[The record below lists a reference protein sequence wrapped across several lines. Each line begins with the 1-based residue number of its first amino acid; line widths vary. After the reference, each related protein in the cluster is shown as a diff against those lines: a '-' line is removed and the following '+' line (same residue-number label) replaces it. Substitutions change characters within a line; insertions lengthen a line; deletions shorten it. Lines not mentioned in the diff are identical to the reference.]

1 MPDLLTVRNL
11 VKEFPLGKGFWGR
24 QKSVVHAV
32 DDVSFSIGE
41 NETLGLVGESGCGKS
56 TTGFSI
62 LRLIE
67 PTSGEVWFQ
76 NENLLAMDADQL
88 RRRRRHMQI
97 VFQDP
102 FGALNPRQTVERI
115 IEEPILNYENI
126 SAAERR
132 DRVAGA
138 LEMVGLSPEHMTRFP
153 HEFSGGQRQ
162 RVCVARALVLGPRLV
177 IGDEPVSA
185 LDVSVRAQVLNLM
198 VRLQRKLN
206 LSYLFISHDLAVIRY
221 VSHRV
226 GVMYLGQIVEMADV
240 KTLYGN
246 SAASLYLGA
255 SFRRARARP
264 EAVPET
270 DHPGGRCALARRSAA
285 RMPVSPALQR
295 GDAGLQGREAGDAA
309 DERGA
314 SGEVPSLFLP
324 LKKGDQG
331 GLSQK
336 LPYKDR
342 LGFENRVGLPKL
354 PERKCRRNF
363 QERRRSMK
371 KRMAWT
377 ILAMGLMSMAL
388 GDRCLRPETPWW

>member
-1 MPDLLTVRNL
+1 MTDLLTVRNL

-24 QKSVVHAV
+24 QKAVVHAV

-76 NENLLAMDADQL
+76 NENLLTLDPNQL
-88 RRRRRHMQI
+88 RRCRRHMQI

-102 FGALNPRQTVERI
+102 FGSLNPRQTVERI
-115 IEEPILNYENI
+115 IEEPILNYENFGT
-126 SAAERR
+126 AERR

-138 LEMVGLSPEHMTRFP
+138 LEMVGLSPEHMARFP

-162 RVCVARALVLGPRLV
+162 RVCVARALVLRPRLLV
-177 IGDEPVSA
+177 GDEPVSA
-185 LDVSVRAQVLNLM
+185 LDVSIRAQVLNLM
-198 VRLQRKLN
+198 VRLQRQLN

-246 SAASLYLGA
+246 PLHPYTWALLS
-255 SFRRARARP
+255 
-264 EAVPET
+264 AVPVP
-270 DHPGGRCALARRSAA
+270 DPRRS
-285 RMPVSPALQR
+285 RKRIIL
-295 GDAGLQGREAGDAA
+295 AGD
-309 DERGA
+309 
-314 SGEVPSLFLP
+314 VPSPVNPPSGCRFHP
-324 LKKGDQG
+324 RCNKVMPICREEMPQMRDVDSNHQVRCHIYGKSEYKNPKADLKDK
-331 GLSQK
+331 
-336 LPYKDR
+336 
-342 LGFENRVGLPKL
+342 
-354 PERKCRRNF
+354 
-363 QERRRSMK
+363 
-371 KRMAWT
+371 
-377 ILAMGLMSMAL
+377 
-388 GDRCLRPETPWW
+388 

>member
-1 MPDLLTVRNL
+1 MSDLLTVRNL

-76 NENLLAMDADQL
+76 NENLLALDPDQL
-88 RRRRRHMQI
+88 RQRRRHMQI

-126 SAAERR
+126 SAAERL
-132 DRVAGA
+132 DRVADA
-138 LEMVGLSPEHMTRFP
+138 LETVGLSPEHMTRFP

-162 RVCVARALVLGPRLV
+162 RVCVARALVLRPRLI

-198 VRLQRKLN
+198 VRLQRQLN

-246 SAASLYLGA
+246 PLHPYTWALLS
-255 SFRRARARP
+255 
-264 EAVPET
+264 AVPVP
-270 DHPGGRCALARRSAA
+270 DPRRS
-285 RMPVSPALQR
+285 RKRIIL
-295 GDAGLQGREAGDAA
+295 AGD
-309 DERGA
+309 
-314 SGEVPSLFLP
+314 VPSPVNPPSGCRFHPRCTEVMPICKEERPQMRQMSGGHQVRCHLYSP
-324 LKKGDQG
+324 L
-331 GLSQK
+331 
-336 LPYKDR
+336 
-342 LGFENRVGLPKL
+342 
-354 PERKCRRNF
+354 
-363 QERRRSMK
+363 
-371 KRMAWT
+371 
-377 ILAMGLMSMAL
+377 
-388 GDRCLRPETPWW
+388 

>member
-138 LEMVGLSPEHMTRFP
+138 LEMVGLSPEHMSRFP

-198 VRLQRKLN
+198 VRLQQKLN

-246 SAASLYLGA
+246 PLHPYTWALLSAVPVPDP
-255 SFRRARARP
+255 RRARKRIILAGD
-264 EAVPET
+264 VPSPV
-270 DHPGGRCALARRSAA
+270 DPPSGCRFHPRCSEV
-285 RMPVSPALQR
+285 MPVCREEKPEMRQMSGGHQVRCHLYSSP
-295 GDAGLQGREAGDAA
+295 
-309 DERGA
+309 
-314 SGEVPSLFLP
+314 
-324 LKKGDQG
+324 
-331 GLSQK
+331 
-336 LPYKDR
+336 
-342 LGFENRVGLPKL
+342 
-354 PERKCRRNF
+354 
-363 QERRRSMK
+363 
-371 KRMAWT
+371 
-377 ILAMGLMSMAL
+377 
-388 GDRCLRPETPWW
+388 

>member
-1 MPDLLTVRNL
+1 MSELLRVENL
-11 VKEFPLGKGFWGR
+11 VKEFPLKKGFWGR
-24 QKSVVHAV
+24 KRSVVHAV

-56 TTGFSI
+56 TTGFSV

-76 NENLLAMDADQL
+76 NENLLALDSDQL

-102 FGALNPRQTVERI
+102 FGSLNPRQTVERI

-126 SAAERR
+126 SAAERL
-132 DRVAGA
+132 DRIAGA
-138 LEMVGLSPEHMTRFP
+138 LETVGLSPQHMTRFP

-162 RVCVARALVLGPRLV
+162 RVCVARALVLRPKLI

-198 VRLQRKLN
+198 VRLQRQLN

-240 KTLYGN
+240 KTLYGKPLHPYTWALL
-246 SAASLYLGA
+246 S
-255 SFRRARARP
+255 
-264 EAVPET
+264 AVPVP
-270 DHPGGRCALARRSAA
+270 DPRRS
-285 RMPVSPALQR
+285 RKRIIL
-295 GDAGLQGREAGDAA
+295 AGD
-309 DERGA
+309 
-314 SGEVPSLFLP
+314 VPSPVNPPSGCRFHPRCSEVMSICREELP
-324 LKKGDQG
+324 LMQEVEG
-331 GLSQK
+331 GH
-336 LPYKDR
+336 
-342 LGFENRVGLPKL
+342 GV
-354 PERKCRRNF
+354 
-363 QERRRSMK
+363 
-371 KRMAWT
+371 
-377 ILAMGLMSMAL
+377 
-388 GDRCLRPETPWW
+388 RCHLY

>member
-1 MPDLLTVRNL
+1 
-11 VKEFPLGKGFWGR
+11 KGFWGR
-24 QKSVVHAV
+24 KRSVVHAV

-76 NENLLAMDADQL
+76 NENLLALDPDQL

-102 FGALNPRQTVERI
+102 FGSLNPRQTVERI

-126 SAAERR
+126 SAAERL
-132 DRVAGA
+132 DRISGA
-138 LEMVGLSPEHMTRFP
+138 LETVGLSPQHMTRFP
-153 HEFSGGQRQ
+153 QEFSGGQRQ
-162 RVCVARALVLGPRLV
+162 RVCVERALVLRPKLI

-198 VRLQRKLN
+198 VRLQRQLN

-246 SAASLYLGA
+246 PLHPYTWALLS
-255 SFRRARARP
+255 
-264 EAVPET
+264 AVPVP
-270 DHPGGRCALARRSAA
+270 DPRRS
-285 RMPVSPALQR
+285 RKRIIL
-295 GDAGLQGREAGDAA
+295 AGD
-309 DERGA
+309 
-314 SGEVPSLFLP
+314 VPSPVNPPSGCRFHPRCSEVMSICREELP
-324 LKKGDQG
+324 LMRQVEG
-331 GLSQK
+331 GH
-336 LPYKDR
+336 
-342 LGFENRVGLPKL
+342 GV
-354 PERKCRRNF
+354 
-363 QERRRSMK
+363 
-371 KRMAWT
+371 
-377 ILAMGLMSMAL
+377 
-388 GDRCLRPETPWW
+388 RCHLY